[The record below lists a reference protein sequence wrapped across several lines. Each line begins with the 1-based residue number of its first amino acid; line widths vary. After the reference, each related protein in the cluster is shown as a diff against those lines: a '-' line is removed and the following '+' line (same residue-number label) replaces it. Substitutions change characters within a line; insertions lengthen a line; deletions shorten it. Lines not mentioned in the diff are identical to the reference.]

1 MFIPFDVLFLI
12 ALLLFFILCV
22 IFSLLLWRK
31 IVMNAYFKTVQQL
44 KDDWQLRVEAF
55 VLKDAFPS
63 LPPIQEEEELEAV
76 SAVLYHYH
84 LKPLQTEERKR
95 LEALAEILLVQ
106 PLTKELK
113 SSVPARRLDA
123 LQQIEYY
130 RIHALLPTVSTL
142 HHMHELTMGEEK
154 LRFNIWA
161 SLNEI
166 SVAER
171 IRQTTVHLS
180 NFEWLTI
187 LSKLNESSRTQLMQH
202 IETYDETELILL
214 LDAIT
219 FYSWS
224 QYPEVIEYAFT
235 YPIHSE
241 LFLRG
246 IKAATETKF
255 VISSDIVLRSLQAE
269 NWETRFLM
277 LRYVHSGP
285 YMDFFPFVRDRLRDS
300 VFLVRKEAAVAL
312 HDTEEGRAILTE
324 VKETSD
330 DRFAREI
337 AKEWLFEEEEED
349 EPS

>member
-44 KDDWQLRVEAF
+44 KDDWRLRVEAV
-55 VLKDAFPS
+55 VLKDASPS

-76 SAVLYHYH
+76 IAVLYRYH
-84 LKPLQTEERKR
+84 LKSLQTDERER
-95 LEALAEILLVQ
+95 LEALAETLLVQ

-113 SSVPARRLDA
+113 SYVPARRLEA

-130 RIHALLPTVSTL
+130 RIHALLPAVSTL
-142 HHMHELTMGEEK
+142 HHMHELTLGEERM
-154 LRFNIWA
+154 RFNIWA
-161 SLNEI
+161 SLGEI
-166 SVAER
+166 SVADR
-171 IRQTTVHLS
+171 IRQTTIALS

-187 LSKLNESSRTQLMQH
+187 LSKLNETSRTELMQN
-202 IETYDETELILL
+202 IETYEPEELILL

-219 FYSWS
+219 FYSWN
-224 QYPEVIEYAFT
+224 QYADVINYAFT
-235 YPIHSE
+235 YPLDSE
-241 LFLRG
+241 IFLRG

-255 VISSDIVLRSLQAE
+255 VISHDIVRLALEATS
-269 NWETRFLM
+269 WETRFLM

-285 YMDFFPFVRDRLRDS
+285 YMDFFPFVRDKLRDS

-337 AKEWLFEEEEED
+337 AKEWLFEEEEE

>member
-44 KDDWQLRVEAF
+44 KDDWRLRVEAF
-55 VLKDAFPS
+55 VIKNASPS
-63 LPPIQEEEELEAV
+63 LPPVQEEEELEAV
-76 SAVLYHYH
+76 TSALYRYH
-84 LKPLQTEERKR
+84 LKPLQIEERER
-95 LEALAEILLVQ
+95 LETLAETLLVQ

-113 SSVPARRLDA
+113 SSVPARRLEA

-130 RIHALLPTVSTL
+130 RIYTLLPAVSTL
-142 HHMHELTMGEEK
+142 HHMHELTLGEERM
-154 LRFNIWA
+154 RFNIWA
-161 SLNEI
+161 SLGEI
-166 SVAER
+166 SVADR
-171 IRQTTVHLS
+171 IRQTTIAFS

-187 LSKLNESSRTQLMQH
+187 LSKLNETSRTELMQN
-202 IETYDETELILL
+202 IETYEPEELILL

-219 FYSWS
+219 FYSWN
-224 QYPEVIEYAFT
+224 QYANVIDYAFT
-235 YPIHSE
+235 YPLDAEI
-241 LFLRG
+241 FLRG

-255 VISSDIVLRSLQAE
+255 VISHDIVRLALEAAS
-269 NWETRFLM
+269 WETRFLM

-337 AKEWLFEEEEED
+337 AKEWLFEEEED
-349 EPS
+349 ERS